1 MQTLLK
7 ESRAFSG
14 FAVKDL
20 AGAKAFYTETLGLEV
35 TSESMGVLKLHLAGG
50 NNVLVYP
57 KADHVPATFTVLN
70 FPVDS
75 VDQAVDTLSARGVRF
90 EHYDMPRL
98 KTDAKGICRGPDGPV
113 IAWFKD
119 PAGNILSVLEEQ

>member
-7 ESRAFSG
+7 DSPAFSG

-20 AGAKAFYTETLGLEV
+20 VEAKAFYTEALGLEV
-35 TSESMGVLKLHLAGG
+35 TSEPMGILKLHLAGG

-70 FPVDS
+70 FLVHS
-75 VDQAVDTLSARGVRF
+75 VDQTVDALSARGVRF
-90 EHYDMPRL
+90 EHYDAPL
-98 KTDAKGICRGPDGPV
+98 PKTDEKGICRDPRGPV

-119 PAGNILSVLEEQ
+119 PAGNIFSVLEDR

>member
-1 MQTLLK
+1 MRTLLK
-7 ESRAFSG
+7 DSPAFSG

-20 AGAKAFYTETLGLEV
+20 PAAKQFYSETLGLEV
-35 TSESMGVLKLHLAGG
+35 TSEPMGMLKLHLAGG

-57 KADHVPATFTVLN
+57 KPNHEPATYTVLN

-75 VDQAVDTLSARGVRF
+75 VDQAVDALSARGVYF
-90 EHYDMPRL
+90 EHYDMPSL
-98 KTDAKGICRGPDGPV
+98 KTDAKGICRGSEGPV

-119 PAGNILSVLEEQ
+119 PSGNIFSVLEER